1 MDWQARCPRH
11 ARAAPGTRI
20 AAVSAPDNLTRS
32 MTRNIATPA
41 PSPGPGPDPHPAD
54 EAPPGTPQTAEGT
67 CPRCGGAGTLDGRPC
82 PGCNGSGTVNV
93 NVGDA

>member
-1 MDWQARCPRH
+1 
-11 ARAAPGTRI
+11 
-20 AAVSAPDNLTRS
+20 

-41 PSPGPGPDPHPAD
+41 PSPAPGPEPHPAD
-54 EAPPGTPQTAEGT
+54 EAPPGTPQTAEGI
-67 CPRCGGAGTLDGRPC
+67 CPRCGGAGRLDGRPC